1 MLTPSD
7 LHGVMA
13 MMPAFATAD
22 AADIRASDTVDVA
35 NLRSGVNRIIED
47 GVDLIATTGS
57 FGEFHTLL
65 EDEYR
70 TIVKASIEAV
80 GGRVPLFLG
89 CTSLNDRDVI
99 RRMRFI
105 QDVGGQGVL
114 LGVPF
119 YFPQTVDNIVRF
131 YREVAEMFPS
141 LAIMIYHNPVLHRA
155 TIPVPAF
162 NRLLEARNIV
172 ATKDSHRDTREFLRL
187 MRVAQG
193 RLSVFV
199 HFAQYYP
206 FKELGAAGMW
216 SYDCWMGPWPILR
229 LRDAI
234 DAGDVQ
240 AGKEVLYDLM
250 STGIGGGRVPGLEWR
265 ETASKLAIHDAGYCE
280 AGPLRPPFVEIPDEV
295 RANAARY
302 AAFWRT
308 MCDKY
313 RPRVEAGR
321 LAAV

>member
-13 MMPAFATAD
+13 MMPAFATAN
-22 AADIRASDTVDVA
+22 AADVRAIDTVDVA
-35 NLRSGVNRIIED
+35 TLRAGVDRIIDD
-47 GVDLIATTGS
+47 GVDVIATTGS

-70 TIVKASIEAV
+70 TIVQASVEAV
-80 GGRVPLFLG
+80 RGRVPLFIG

-105 QDVGGQGVL
+105 QDTGAQGVL

-119 YFPQTVDNIVRF
+119 YFPQTPDNIVRF
-131 YREVAEMFPS
+131 YSEIADMFPS

-155 TIPVPAF
+155 AIPVPAF
-162 NRLLEARNIV
+162 NRLLEKRNIV

-187 MRVAQG
+187 MRVAKG

-206 FKELGAAGMW
+206 FRELGAAGMW

-229 LRDAI
+229 LRDAV
-234 DAGDVQ
+234 DAGDVA
-240 AGKEVLYDLM
+240 AGMEVLYDLM
-250 STGIGGGRVPGLEWR
+250 STGIGGGKVPPLEWR
-265 ETASKLAIHDAGYCE
+265 ETASKLAIQAAGYCQP
-280 AGPLRPPFVEIPDEV
+280 GPLRPPFVEIPDDV
-295 RANAARY
+295 RANAAKY
-302 AAFWRT
+302 AAFWKT

-313 RPRVEAGR
+313 RPQVQAKQ
-321 LAAV
+321 LAAA